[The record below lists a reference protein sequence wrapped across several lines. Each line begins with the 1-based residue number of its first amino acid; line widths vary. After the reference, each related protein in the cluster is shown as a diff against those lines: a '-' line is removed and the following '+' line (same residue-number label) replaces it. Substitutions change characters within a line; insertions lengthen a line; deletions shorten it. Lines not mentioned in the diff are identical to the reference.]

1 MNLIEAAAGEYFA
14 LGLDRVVQRGDDEA
28 SNRAWHTRWAEF
40 RDNPSDSVVG
50 RVWNAMGFEILNTM
64 ADSFDEKRDP
74 HNCMKAV

>member
-40 RDNPSDSVVG
+40 RTPRKITG
-50 RVWNAMGFEILNTM
+50 TRITA
-64 ADSFDEKRDP
+64 
-74 HNCMKAV
+74 